1 MWFAFGIITLIS
13 FSVFFGYR
21 RFRASW
27 KGVAAVT
34 DGVSWQYKLLRSK
47 YGIRGALI
55 GIEGPKGYEF
65 SFKQERWY
73 DRLCKA
79 IGLSAEH
86 QVGNAEFDEL
96 VYIVSDDNH
105 LHRQVSVNPAIVDA
119 VLRIFRL
126 DDEHLSKVKALR
138 CGSGRLWLEIGA
150 RSGFDEGNVA
160 RLGPEI
166 VPLMRK
172 ISDALGSAP
181 VRAGSKWRDPFV
193 MKAAVILAISTGLA
207 VNGGVHLAR
216 LLWTKIPFTID
227 SNALLMNAAVIGVF
241 VTGAL
246 VVATLFLLGRSARTH
261 LVLIE
266 ILLVGSFGAT
276 ATAFTELRDANIELD
291 QSAAVTYQA
300 RTLDKRINRGR
311 RSSSYYLYLEDWNR
325 EEPRRKIEVS
335 SSFYHQVAVGEQLV
349 VHQKPGHFKY
359 RWVEALE
366 KRS

>member
-21 RFRASW
+21 RFRAHW
-27 KGVAAVT
+27 KGTDAVT
-34 DGVSWQYKLLRSK
+34 NGVSWQYKLLRSK
-47 YGIRGALI
+47 YGITGALI

-65 SFKQERWY
+65 SFKPERWY

-79 IGLSAEH
+79 IGLSTEH

-105 LHRQVSVNPAIVDA
+105 LHRHVSINPAILDA

-126 DDEHLSKVKALR
+126 DDVHRSKVKALR
-138 CGSGRLWLEIGA
+138 CGSGRLWVEIGA
-150 RSGFDEGNVA
+150 RRGFDEANVA

-166 VPLMRK
+166 VPWLRK
-172 ISDALGSAP
+172 IGDALGSAP
-181 VRAGSKWRDPFV
+181 VRTVSKWRDPFV
-193 MKAAVILAISTGLA
+193 IKATIILAISTGLA
-207 VNGGVHLAR
+207 VNGGVHLMR

-227 SNALLMNAAVIGVF
+227 SNALLMNAVAIGAL

-246 VVATLFLLGRSARTH
+246 VLATLFLLGRSARAH

-276 ATAFTELRDANIELD
+276 ATAFTELRDANMELD
-291 QSAAVTYQA
+291 RSAAATYQA
-300 RTLDKRINRGR
+300 RTLDKRISRGR

-325 EEPRRKIEVS
+325 EEPSKKIEVPG
-335 SSFYHQVAVGEQLV
+335 SFYRQIAVGEQLV
-349 VHQKPGHFKY
+349 VRQKPGYFKY

-366 KRS
+366 KRT